1 MKRRGRRGVTEAGLS
16 FLDVISCGF
25 GAVILLLII
34 TKTVEPTLID
44 RSTQD
49 LQAMIATLQ
58 SDLFSQRDEVREL
71 REQRNASRAELEET
85 LAALSRVAA
94 SAESAQAQLAAE
106 RRVTTQ
112 LEEERERLAQARQT
126 LSEETQRLI
135 GSREAPNSLI
145 GGIPVD
151 SEYVIFVIDTSGSM
165 FNVAWPKVLQKLEE
179 TLAIYPE
186 VKGIQVMNDMG
197 GYMFTNYAGQW
208 IPDTP
213 GRRRVIIERLRS
225 WNPFSNSSPVEGIN
239 EAIRSFYQ
247 PDISVSVFV
256 FGDDFTGDTIAG
268 VLRTVDAINRASDLG
283 ERRVRIHCVGFPQ
296 LFTQPDNRQQS
307 VTRFAHLMR
316 ELTWRNGGTFVGLPD
331 FR

>member
-1 MKRRGRRGVTEAGLS
+1 MKRRGRRGVAEAGLS

-44 RSTQD
+44 RSTRD
-49 LQAMIATLQ
+49 LQAMITTLQ
-58 SDLFSQRDEVREL
+58 SDLFSQRDEVRDL
-71 REQRNASRAELEET
+71 REQRAASRAELEET

-94 SAESAQAQLAAE
+94 AAESTQARLRAE
-106 RRVTTQ
+106 RQVAEQ
-112 LEEERERLAQARQT
+112 LEEERERLARARQT

-135 GSREAPNSLI
+135 GSRESPNSLI

-179 TLAIYPE
+179 TLEIYPE

-197 GYMFTNYAGQW
+197 GYMFSNYAGQW

-213 GRRRVIIERLRS
+213 GRRRVIMERLRS

-239 EAIRSFYQ
+239 EAIRSFYR
-247 PDISVSVFV
+247 PDLNVSVFV

-268 VLRTVDAINRASDLG
+268 VLRTVDRINRADDSG
-283 ERRVRIHCVGFPQ
+283 QRRVRIHCVGFPQ

-307 VTRFAHLMR
+307 VTRFAHMMR
-316 ELTWRNGGTFVGLPD
+316 ELTWRNGGTFVGLVD